1 MENKFTQ
8 KAKNALVLAVNQA
21 QDFGHTYI
29 GSEHLLLGL
38 IEEKESVA
46 SRMLQK
52 RGIIYT
58 KIKNDI
64 IAKTTRGSK
73 TTLGA
78 SNITPR
84 VKRIIEKSQ
93 KLSEK
98 YHQILIGS

>member
-38 IEEKESVA
+38 LEEKESVA

-52 RGIIYT
+52 RGIQYA

-64 IAKTTRGSK
+64 D
-73 TTLGA
+73 
-78 SNITPR
+78 
-84 VKRIIEKSQ
+84 
-93 KLSEK
+93 
-98 YHQILIGS
+98 LI